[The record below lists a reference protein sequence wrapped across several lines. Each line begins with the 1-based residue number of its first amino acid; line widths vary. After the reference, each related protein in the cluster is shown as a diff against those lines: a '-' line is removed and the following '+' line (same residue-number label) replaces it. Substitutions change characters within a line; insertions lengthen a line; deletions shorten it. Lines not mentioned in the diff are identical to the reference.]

1 MNQKPISIQLNE
13 NVQGSVYDW
22 IANKISSHEFRYKIR
37 NFIDN
42 NCVIFLDDNVN
53 SFQHGIIF
61 KDMNI
66 LLERLLKAIC
76 SEGNISRE
84 DFSKASERGIK
95 DEKYKKYFLQIERL
109 RDYSSFR
116 KVMVERNIDLMKL
129 AEKQLKMKNINEGKT
144 QITPEILSLIFSK
157 GENEILNNRIELKNQ
172 KDEKHAENSK
182 LDVYDSTMPAPVN
195 AFQSKKKD
203 NKESNKK
210 NEYKEHKIEKKAEI
224 KNKPEKEE
232 KLGNDYSKLYERK
245 GSKRENLEDKI
256 DLENSYK
263 TPNKENLENNPK
275 KKDNDVRLYCL
286 PQSINED
293 IREYNEQNQ
302 TNKIFEKRF
311 KK

>member
-22 IANKISSHEFRYKIR
+22 IANKISSYEFRNKIR
-37 NFIDN
+37 DFIDN
-42 NCVIFLDDNVN
+42 NCTIFLDDNVN

-84 DFSKASERGIK
+84 DFSKATQRGIK
-95 DEKYKKYFLQIERL
+95 DEKYKKYFLRIERL
-109 RDYSSFR
+109 RDYSFFR
-116 KVMVERNIDLMKL
+116 EVMVKRNIDLMKL
-129 AEKQLKMKNINEGKT
+129 AEKQMKMKNINEGKT
-144 QITPEILSLIFSK
+144 QITPEILSLIFEKDKNKNS
-157 GENEILNNRIELKNQ
+157 NNRNELTNISKN
-172 KDEKHAENSK
+172 DVGKHSNT
-182 LDVYDSTMPAPVN
+182 LNIYDSTMPAPVN
-195 AFQSKKKD
+195 NFQQKKEN

-210 NEYKEHKIEKKAEI
+210 FEYKKNKIEKKEEI
-224 KNKPEKEE
+224 KNQTEKEE
-232 KLGNDYSKLYERK
+232 KLGNDYTKIYQGK

-263 TPNKENLENNPK
+263 TPHKENLENNLK
-275 KKDNDVRLYCL
+275 KQNENVRLYYL

-293 IREYNEQNQ
+293 IQEYKDEN
-302 TNKIFEKRF
+302 
-311 KK
+311 